1 MSAAQISLVHSRCTQ
16 IPPRMTYGKIESHR
30 RERERER
37 GSDRDRERDRDRG
50 GKPTGAGSRLLG
62 GRLAV
67 HKMSGIS
74 FRTAVRGRRIDQ
86 LPGTAVPTL
95 QTERTAA
102 CHRPQLIHTFLHRHV
117 SDKARS
123 TGPSSSQDVRTMAVT
138 HAVPHL
144 LPCHRVLTHCSV
156 QERCRWPYNSSL

>member
-1 MSAAQISLVHSRCTQ
+1 MVHSQCTQ
-16 IPPRMTYGKIESHR
+16 IPPRMTYVKIESHR
-30 RERERER
+30 REREGETERER
-37 GSDRDRERDRDRG
+37 QREG
-50 GKPTGAGSRLLG
+50 EPTGAGSRLLG

-74 FRTAVRGRRIDQ
+74 FSAAVRGRRIDQ

-95 QTERTAA
+95 QTERTPA
-102 CHRPQLIHTFLHRHV
+102 CHRPQRIHAFLHRHV

-123 TGPSSSQDVRTMAVT
+123 TGPSSSQDVRAMTVT

-144 LPCHRVLTHCSV
+144 LPCHRVVTHCSV